1 MQPHLC
7 NSVEVYAIDKMKNK
21 EQHINITN
29 KKAYHDYFI
38 HDEFTAGIM
47 LVGTEIKSVRHG
59 KANLSDSYCMFRGD
73 EMFVVGMHIS
83 EYENA
88 SFNKHDPKRERK
100 VLMTK
105 IELKRLKVQVQ
116 EKGLT
121 IVPLN
126 LFINEH
132 GLAKLHIAVAKG
144 KHTYDKKESLKEK
157 TLIENLKESKQIK
170 L

>member
-1 MQPHLC
+1 
-7 NSVEVYAIDKMKNK
+7 MKNK
-21 EQHINITN
+21 DQHINITN

-38 HDEFTAGIM
+38 QDEFTAGIM
-47 LVGTEIKSVRHG
+47 LVGTEIKSVRLG
-59 KANLSDSYCMFRGD
+59 KANLSDSYCTFKGN
-73 EMFVVGMHIS
+73 EMFVIGMHIS
-83 EYENA
+83 DYENA
-88 SFNKHDPKRERK
+88 SFSKHDPKRDRK
-100 VLMTK
+100 VLLTK
-105 IELKRLKVQVQ
+105 RELKWLRSQVQ

-157 TLIENLKESKQIK
+157 DIK
-170 L
+170 RELERI

>member
-1 MQPHLC
+1 
-7 NSVEVYAIDKMKNK
+7 MKNK

-38 HDEFTAGIM
+38 QDEFTAGIM

-59 KANLSDSYCMFRGD
+59 KANLSDSYCVFKGN

-83 EYENA
+83 DYENA
-88 SFNKHDPKRERK
+88 SFAKHDPKRDRK
-100 VLMTK
+100 ALMTK
-105 IELKRLKVQVQ
+105 RELKKLKVQVQ

-157 TLIENLKESKQIK
+157 DIDRELERI
-170 L
+170 

>member
-1 MQPHLC
+1 
-7 NSVEVYAIDKMKNK
+7 MKNK
-21 EQHINITN
+21 DQHINITN

-38 HDEFTAGIM
+38 QDEFTAGIM
-47 LVGTEIKSVRHG
+47 LVGTEIKSVRLG
-59 KANLSDSYCMFRGD
+59 KANLSDSYCTFKGN
-73 EMFVVGMHIS
+73 EMFVIGMHIS
-83 EYENA
+83 DYENA
-88 SFNKHDPKRERK
+88 SFSKHDPKRDRK

-105 IELKRLKVQVQ
+105 RELKRLKSQIQ

-157 TLIENLKESKQIK
+157 DIK
-170 L
+170 RELERI

>member
-1 MQPHLC
+1 
-7 NSVEVYAIDKMKNK
+7 MKNK
-21 EQHINITN
+21 DQHINITN

-38 HDEFTAGIM
+38 QDEFTAGIM
-47 LVGTEIKSVRHG
+47 LVGTEIKSVRLG
-59 KANLSDSYCMFRGD
+59 KANLSDSYCTFKGN
-73 EMFVVGMHIS
+73 EMFVIGMHIS
-83 EYENA
+83 DYENA
-88 SFNKHDPKRERK
+88 SFSKHDPKRDRK
-100 VLMTK
+100 VLLTK
-105 IELKRLKVQVQ
+105 RELKRLRSQVQ

-157 TLIENLKESKQIK
+157 DIK
-170 L
+170 RELERI

>member
-1 MQPHLC
+1 
-7 NSVEVYAIDKMKNK
+7 MKNK

-38 HDEFTAGIM
+38 QDEFTAGIM
-47 LVGTEIKSVRHG
+47 LVGTEIKSVRLG
-59 KANLSDSYCMFRGD
+59 KANLSDSYCTFKGN
-73 EMFVVGMHIS
+73 EMFVIGMHIS
-83 EYENA
+83 DYENA
-88 SFNKHDPKRERK
+88 SFSKHDPKRDRK

-105 IELKRLKVQVQ
+105 RELKRLKSQLQ

-144 KHTYDKKESLKEK
+144 KHTYDKKESIKEK
-157 TLIENLKESKQIK
+157 DIK
-170 L
+170 RELERI

>member
-1 MQPHLC
+1 
-7 NSVEVYAIDKMKNK
+7 MKNK

-29 KKAYHDYFI
+29 KKAYHDYFV

-59 KANLSDSYCMFRGD
+59 KANLSDSYCMFKGD

-88 SFNKHDPKRERK
+88 SFKKHDPKRERK

-105 IELKRLKVQVQ
+105 RELKRLKVQVQ
-116 EKGLT
+116 EKELT

-144 KHTYDKKESLKEK
+144 KHTYDKKQSIKEK
-157 TLIENLKESKQIK
+157 DIDRELERI
-170 L
+170 

>member
-1 MQPHLC
+1 MM
-7 NSVEVYAIDKMKNK
+7 NNK
-21 EQHINITN
+21 HNHINITN

-38 HDEFTAGIM
+38 QDEFTAGIM
-47 LVGTEIKSVRHG
+47 LTGTEIKSVRKG
-59 KANLSDSYCMFRGD
+59 KVNLSDSYCSFK
-73 EMFVVGMHIS
+73 ENELFVIGMHIS

-88 SFNKHDPKRERK
+88 SFVKHDPKRDRK
-100 VLMTK
+100 ILLTK
-105 IELKRLKVQVQ
+105 RELKQLKSKVQ

-121 IVPLN
+121 IIPLN

-157 TLIENLKESKQIK
+157 DIK
-170 L
+170 RELERI